1 MKELALCLDG
11 DFPNKDINDFGPRLR
26 LEKSLLYAKIRKKK
40 FQISINF
47 SDQTHILKDICYICN
62 VNK

>member
-26 LEKSLLYAKIRKKK
+26 LEKSLLYAKIQKKV
-40 FQISINF
+40 
-47 SDQTHILKDICYICN
+47 SDFN
-62 VNK
+62 